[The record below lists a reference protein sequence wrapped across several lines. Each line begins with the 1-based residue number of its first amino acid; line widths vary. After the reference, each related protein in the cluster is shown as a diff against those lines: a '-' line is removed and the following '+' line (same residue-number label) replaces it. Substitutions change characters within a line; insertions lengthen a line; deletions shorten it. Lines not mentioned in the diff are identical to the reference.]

1 MVVQK
6 TAFAFKIKN
15 WLTRISIQYDT
26 IFNHQYNA
34 RSVENITTYY
44 CRIDVFKNSYFPHTI
59 LEWKNLDMQIKR
71 SEYF

>member
-26 IFNHQYNA
+26 IKQPSVQ
-34 RSVENITTYY
+34 RSVSWEYYNNI
-44 CRIDVFKNSYFPHTI
+44 IA
-59 LEWKNLDMQIKR
+59 E
-71 SEYF
+71 